1 MQNHGLNVSPL
12 LFSCEIHRIIYFSK
26 DTRAPT
32 LFKRRIMRP
41 RAVPDVVKVLVFGA
55 GAIGSLIGGLLS
67 IENEVTLVTRKAHAD
82 VINRRG
88 LRISG
93 TNARLVHPTATT
105 EVPVE

>member
-1 MQNHGLNVSPL
+1 
-12 LFSCEIHRIIYFSK
+12 
-26 DTRAPT
+26 
-32 LFKRRIMRP
+32 MRP
-41 RAVPDVVKVLVFGA
+41 RAVRDDVKVLVFGA

-93 TNARLVHPTATT
+93 TNARLVHPTAMT
-105 EVPVE
+105 EVPVEAPDVIFVTTKAYDTANAADALRAFWRRTPFVTLQNG